1 MLRLIFVLLS
11 LTWMLGGVARAQD
24 KIYRCGNEYT
34 NTPPQDSTVKC
45 TVIGPTS
52 VTVVP
57 AVKVPSQTTAQAPRS
72 DAQRSKDA
80 DARFILEAELRKAQ
94 ARQAEL
100 VKDYNNGEPEKAASE
115 TRNFQRYA
123 DRVAE
128 MKANIQRNDADIAS
142 IQREIARISG
152 TSGR

>member
-57 AVKVPSQTTAQAPRS
+57 AVKVPAQTTAQAPRS

-100 VKDYNNGEPEKAASE
+100 VKEYNNGEPEKAASE

>member
-45 TVIGPTS
+45 TVVGQTS

-100 VKDYNNGEPEKAASE
+100 VKEYNNGEPEKAASE

>member
-45 TVIGPTS
+45 TVIGQTS

-100 VKDYNNGEPEKAASE
+100 VKEYNNGEPEKAASE

>member
-11 LTWMLGGVARAQD
+11 LILIHAGLHAQD

-34 NTPPQDSTVKC
+34 NTPPPGSAGKC
-45 TVIGPTS
+45 TVIGPAS
-52 VTVVP
+52 VTIVP
-57 AVKVPSQTTAQAPRS
+57 AVRLPQQSAAQVPRS

-80 DARFILEAELRKAQ
+80 DVRFILEAELRKAQ
-94 ARQAEL
+94 ARQVEL
-100 VKDYNNGEPEKAASE
+100 LKEYNNGEPEKLGAEA
-115 TRNFQRYA
+115 RNYQKYA

-142 IQREIARISG
+142 IQREIARTG
-152 TSGR
+152 GVAGR